1 MPRQGAQQHREHLP
15 LPASKGNLPA
25 AEDEAG
31 NLPRQAMEPLTGH
44 AQVGADAAGGKEGV
58 PQPGQLSVPRLRLR
72 PVPAQP
78 ESAAV
83 VAGG

>member
-1 MPRQGAQQHREHLP
+1 M
-15 LPASKGNLPA
+15 
-25 AEDEAG
+25 
-31 NLPRQAMEPLTGH
+31 
-44 AQVGADAAGGKEGV
+44 GADAAGGKEGV